1 MINSYISGCF
11 KNVIHRVK
19 AHVSIFAPPVM
30 TTYSLF
36 EGKLGVGEH
45 KLAENY
51 FGLEY
56 AFVFVLFFCC
66 CFFNNITL
74 HEHLR
79 AHKAV
84 PYLGH
89 SFLYCIDFC
98 YEFHLQ
104 IINFV

>member
-1 MINSYISGCF
+1 
-11 KNVIHRVK
+11 
-19 AHVSIFAPPVM
+19 M

-36 EGKLGVGEH
+36 GGELGVGEH
-45 KLAENY
+45 KLLAENY

-56 AFVFVLFFCC
+56 AFFF
-66 CFFNNITL
+66 FFFFLNNITL